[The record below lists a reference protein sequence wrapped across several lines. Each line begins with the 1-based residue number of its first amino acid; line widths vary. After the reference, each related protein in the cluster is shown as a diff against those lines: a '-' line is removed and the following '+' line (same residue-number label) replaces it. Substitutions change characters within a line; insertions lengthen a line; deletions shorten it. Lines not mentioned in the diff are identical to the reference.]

1 MAVEIKK
8 LENSNVE
15 LVLTFE
21 GEEVKK
27 AKGNVLRK
35 IAKEVEL
42 PGFRKGKAP
51 IATVEAKFYENIK
64 EEVTDILLK
73 AHYETIIKENELRPV
88 DYLRTV
94 NVELTDDKFVGTFVV
109 DVYPEIKLGDYK
121 GLEVEKETFEMNN
134 ELLEAELNTLVE
146 KGAKLVE
153 AEEGYAAQL
162 EDTVTLDFEG
172 FIDGE
177 AFEGGKAEGYSLKL
191 GSKSFIDTFEDQLVG
206 YVAGQEG
213 EVNVNFP
220 AEYAKEELAGKPSV
234 FKVKVT
240 GIKRLE
246 KPALDDEFAKD
257 NGFDSLEDLKAKKTE
272 EITERETA
280 RVEGAF
286 KNALIAKAVENA
298 EVIVPVSMIS
308 RELRNRIG
316 EIENNL
322 KMQGVSIDMYLQM
335 SGLTMEGLAG
345 QLKPMAETKV
355 KRDIVLGNISEVEG
369 ITVSDEELEAKVAE
383 VAKAYNMEAD
393 KLREEL
399 TKAGNLNNFMDNLK
413 IDVELSKTVDLLVAN
428 AK

>member
-15 LVLTFE
+15 LVLTLE

-51 IATVEAKFYENIK
+51 LATVEAKFYENIK

-73 AHYETIIKENELRPV
+73 SHYENIIKENELKPV

-94 NVELTDDKFVGTFVV
+94 KVELIDDKFVGIFLV
-109 DVYPEIKLGDYK
+109 DVYPEVKLGDYK
-121 GLEVEKETFEMNN
+121 GLEVEKEVFEMND
-134 ELLEAELNTLVE
+134 ELLENELNALIE
-146 KGAKLVE
+146 RGAKLVE

-220 AEYAKEELAGKPSV
+220 VEYAKEELAGKPSV
-234 FKVKVT
+234 FRVKVT

-246 KPALDDEFAKD
+246 KPALDDEFSKD

-298 EVIVPVSMIS
+298 EVVVPVSMIN

-322 KMQGVSIDMYLQM
+322 KMQGVSIEMYLQM
-335 SGLTMEGLAG
+335 SGLTMEGLDG
-345 QLKPMAETKV
+345 QLRPMAETKV
-355 KRDIVLGNISEVEG
+355 RRDIVLGNISEVEG
-369 ITVSDEELEAKVAE
+369 ITVSEEELEAKVAD

-399 TKAGNLNNFMDNLK
+399 TKAGNLKNFMENLK